1 MPPTEPL
8 LSFFRALADASRLRV
23 VGLLAHRP
31 HSVEELA
38 TVLDL
43 RPSTVSHHL
52 HKLATAG
59 LVRSSTRGHY
69 HVYALDLDALHEQAK
84 RLSTDESLKRLVP
97 EHGSTDR
104 YDDKVLATF
113 LDERG
118 RLAKLP
124 MKRKKLEVVLRHA
137 LRLFEDEGPWDEREV
152 NRRLETLS
160 DDVASLRRGLID
172 HRMMTRE
179 PGGKKYR
186 RILGD
191 QEGQARPQGG
201 AP

>member
-1 MPPTEPL
+1 MKAMATPPTEPL
-8 LSFFRALADASRLRV
+8 LSFFRALADANRLRV

-38 TVLDL
+38 TILDL

-52 HKLATAG
+52 NKLATAG
-59 LVRSSTRGHY
+59 LVRSSTSGHY
-69 HVYALDLDALHEQAK
+69 HVYSLDLDALHEQAK
-84 RLSTDESLKRLVP
+84 RLSTDESLRRLAP

-113 LDERG
+113 LDESG
-118 RLAKLP
+118 RLNKLP
-124 MKRKKLEVVLRHA
+124 MKRKKLEAVLRHA

-152 NRRLETLS
+152 NRRLKTLS

-179 PGGKKYR
+179 PGGTEYR
-186 RILGD
+186 RIRTDAKVG
-191 QEGQARPQGG
+191 
-201 AP
+201 